1 VHGHVR
7 RMFEDYMQYDDYLE
21 LATEQS
27 GLEKEQ
33 LKKIFIPYVLEQNR
47 RLSGPIV
54 FLGLLFIGFV

>member
-1 VHGHVR
+1 
-7 RMFEDYMQYDDYLE
+7 MQYDDYLE